1 MSVFFAARGAR
12 FGGDA
17 APASPDRS
25 SQRSGGTEI
34 VDDSPE
40 HEDAWWASLREQ
52 DRDYLI
58 QLANAEDSAE
68 SQRRYQPSVQ
78 LIRSSGARAALDYG
92 ALYQAH
98 RDTIKRKAREAADA
112 PPPPPVES
120 ARTPADEDSDH
131 TTDGKGGKGSASAL
145 RSDATS
151 RRAATSA

>member
-1 MSVFFAARGAR
+1 MSVFFAPRGAR
-12 FGGDA
+12 FGGDV

-40 HEDAWWASLREQ
+40 HEDAWWASLRDE

-58 QLANAEDSAE
+58 RLANAEESAE

-78 LIRSSGARAALDYG
+78 LIRSSGSRVDYG

-98 RDTIKRKAREAADA
+98 RETIKRKAREEAGL
-112 PPPPPVES
+112 PPPERAS
-120 ARTPADEDSDH
+120 TPDLDSDH
-131 TTDGKGGKGSASAL
+131 TTDGKGGAGVAHGQGL

-151 RRAATSA
+151 RLAATSS